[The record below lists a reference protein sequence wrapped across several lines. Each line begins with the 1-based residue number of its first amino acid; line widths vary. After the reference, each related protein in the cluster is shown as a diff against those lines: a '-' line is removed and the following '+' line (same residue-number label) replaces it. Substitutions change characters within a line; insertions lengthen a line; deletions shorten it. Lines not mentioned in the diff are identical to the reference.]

1 MKLVTLHSTLL
12 SSFPRKRESSGPFLD
27 SRSPLSRGQA
37 STRGNGLAALAAII
51 VSLVFSAAAYA
62 DSPLA
67 DAIQNGDTR
76 SAQSLLQA
84 GADVNAAQPDGSTP
98 LLWAVYQ
105 VDEDLVSD
113 LLRREADPDRTND
126 FGASPLSEAARLA
139 NLELVQQ
146 LLAAGADP
154 DSANADGQT
163 PLMLAAYNGSM
174 DVARAL
180 IEHGANVNAVEAWT
194 GQSALMWAAARK
206 HGELARLLIDSG
218 ADVHLRATHF
228 DWSSQVTSE
237 PRGQYRPSGG
247 LTPLLFAARSG
258 CLACVDAL
266 LAAGADP
273 NLPNPDGVTP
283 LLVALDNFHF
293 DVANLLLDNGANP
306 QAFDWWGRTPLYLAI
321 DVRSIE
327 SPGRR
332 LEATGKDAAL
342 AIAKRLLD
350 AGAFVDAQMNFHRPG
365 VGGGNGRYS
374 DELLTTGTTPLLRA
388 AVGHDAEAAQLLL
401 DHGAQVDLP
410 NIFGI
415 TPLIAV
421 SGIATPRGQ
430 LSDGSVFFEAD
441 VEDKVL
447 ATLEVLVAAGADVN
461 AVITDTTSYTAEWPR
476 HASISNRQG
485 QTAIYGPG
493 KWGWMKVAQF
503 LVEHGAK
510 VDVVDFYGKTPMD
523 SAMAQAGGEQ
533 EELYPELAD
542 YLESQL

>member
-1 MKLVTLHSTLL
+1 M
-12 SSFPRKRESSGPFLD
+12 
-27 SRSPLSRGQA
+27 
-37 STRGNGLAALAAII
+37 LAAFAFFAGSILFSSASHAAP
-51 VSLVFSAAAYA
+51 A
-62 DSPLA
+62 LA

-76 SAQSLLQA
+76 GAQALLQA
-84 GADVNAAQPDGSTP
+84 GADVNEAQPDGSSP

-105 VDEDLVSD
+105 VDEQLVGE
-113 LLRREADPDRTND
+113 LLRREADPDRANA
-126 FGASPLSEAARLA
+126 FGATPLSEAARLA
-139 NLELVQQ
+139 NLDLVER
-146 LLAAGADP
+146 LLDAGADP
-154 DSANADGQT
+154 DRANADGQT
-163 PLMLAAYNGSM
+163 PLMLAAYNGSI

-180 IEHGANVNAVEAWT
+180 IAKGANLNAIEAWT
-194 GQSALMWAAARK
+194 GQTALMWAAARK
-206 HGELARLLIDSG
+206 HAGLAKLLIDNG

-228 DWSSQVTSE
+228 DWSSQMTSE

-283 LLVALDNFHF
+283 LLAALDNFHF
-293 DVANLLLDNGANP
+293 DVANLLLDNGADP

-321 DVRSIE
+321 DARSIE

-332 LEATGKDAAL
+332 LDKAGKDAAL

-401 DHGAQVDLP
+401 EHGAQVDLP
-410 NIFGI
+410 NVFGI

-430 LSDGSVFFEAD
+430 LSDGTTFFEPD

-447 ATLEVLVAAGADVN
+447 STLEVLVAAGADVN

-533 EELYPELAD
+533 EELYPELAQ